1 MTLSK
6 DNIVFIC
13 GASHDEWCWEE
24 NFTNYFIERGYNI
37 DIHVLSKDAKD
48 IKTSVLLLDKK
59 IKKLKLEKEGRMV
72 IITHSM
78 GNLILNEYLKDNKN
92 ADNISSMVLLSPYP
106 TSHRF
111 LNAMKISCNYYGQTT
126 DELFFSGRVEKGKE
140 YIKKMKEEAKSIRLL
155 TLTYSTVKI
164 SELFIPTLII
174 GSSNDKCI
182 PVKSLID
189 NMKYY
194 DANLKIYNEL
204 CHDCMLDPLWKKVAD
219 DIYLFLKK

>member
-1 MTLSK
+1 MIVSK

-24 NFTNYFIERGYNI
+24 NFTTYFIEHEYSI

-48 IKTSVLLLDKK
+48 IKTSVLLLRKK
-59 IKKLKLEKEGRMV
+59 IKKLKQEAGCKV
-72 IITHSM
+72 SIVTHSM
-78 GNLILNEYLKDNKN
+78 GNLILNEYLKESKN
-92 ADNISSMVLLSPYP
+92 ADDINAIVLLSPYP
-106 TSHRF
+106 TNHRF

-126 DELFFSGRVEKGKE
+126 DELLFSGRVEKSAD
-140 YIKKMKEEAKSIRLL
+140 YIKKIKEESKNIRLL

-164 SELFIPTLII
+164 FDLFIPTLII
-174 GSSNDKCI
+174 GSNNDKCI

-194 DANLKIYNEL
+194 GATLKIYNKL
-204 CHDCMLDPLWKKVAD
+204 CHDSMLDPDWRNIAD